1 MHSAASRKPR
11 WEALQPA
18 GYAADFSFLLPQMDV
33 MVPRLPPAPEANLL
47 PYALGHGSILCLL
60 REQWAGQMAVS
71 PFQEP
76 GCGWHWVALTASQPP
91 ALSPVLFNEDNSLKH
106 EWVQQLIAGESAG
119 TAALSSLDR
128 EVAL

>member
-1 MHSAASRKPR
+1 M
-11 WEALQPA
+11 
-18 GYAADFSFLLPQMDV
+18 
-33 MVPRLPPAPEANLL
+33 
-47 PYALGHGSILCLL
+47 
-60 REQWAGQMAVS
+60 S

-76 GCGWHWVALTASQPP
+76 GCGWHWVALIASQPP